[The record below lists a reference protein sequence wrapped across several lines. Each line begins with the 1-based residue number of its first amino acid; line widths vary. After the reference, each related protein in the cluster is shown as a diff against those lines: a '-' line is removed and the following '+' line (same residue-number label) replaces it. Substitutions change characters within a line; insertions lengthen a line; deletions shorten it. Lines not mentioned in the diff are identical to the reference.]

1 MFFPQ
6 GNWEFSVRST
16 LIRLYPPQFWI
27 DAAIAVAVIVAVQ
40 IVILLVGTWP
50 TTYRKL
56 KAERRRQE
64 RQELRV
70 KLASARVGEN

>member
-1 MFFPQ
+1 M
-6 GNWEFSVRST
+6 RST

-27 DAAIAVAVIVAVQ
+27 DAAIAVAAIVAAQ
-40 IVILLVGTWP
+40 IVILLVATWP

-64 RQELRV
+64 RQELRI

>member
-1 MFFPQ
+1 M
-6 GNWEFSVRST
+6 RST

>member
-70 KLASARVGEN
+70 KLTSARVGEN

>member
-1 MFFPQ
+1 M
-6 GNWEFSVRST
+6 
-16 LIRLYPPQFWI
+16 
-27 DAAIAVAVIVAVQ
+27 AVIVAVQ

-70 KLASARVGEN
+70 KLTSARVGEN